1 VRGRLQQR
9 IDRLERRHAHGAGR
23 MIVLQVAADRSEDH
37 ALVAGTLAAAGLAPG
52 ERDLLVRVRRFCP
65 DPSDPPCAVVSV
77 AALGSAS
84 QRSPR

>member
-1 VRGRLQQR
+1 MHGRLQQR
-9 IDRLERRHAHGAGR
+9 MNRIEQRLAHVAGR
-23 MIVLQVAADRSEDH
+23 LIVLQVAAERRQDQ

-52 ERDLLVRVRRFCP
+52 DRDLLVRVLRFCP

-77 AALGSAS
+77 AAFGSIG